1 MRSRAKLLSVAAVLL
16 VGCATTHPALGPT
29 QLTAATSMSD
39 VIGLPDGGIAWLG
52 DATGAVELWRRDPDG
67 DTRALTSL
75 NTGIESP
82 TASAAL
88 DLVVVAADGGGD
100 EVYDLWRV
108 PLGGGAA
115 TRIAQTDGVSESSP
129 RFSPRGDRLAVLA
142 DPGTPFQPQ
151 LHLADPSTGALT
163 PLTRGDTPVWSPVW
177 SPDGSRLA
185 VFRSGDWAHGDLVI
199 VPTDA
204 GPLPPAVVVAP
215 PADGALLS
223 PVAFS
228 PDGAVVLATTLNSK
242 GFQQLA
248 LVPPAGGEA
257 RRIGPGDWD
266 VEAAAWNAAVGIVF
280 TRNVAGSSELLRM
293 MGPDAVP
300 VALSSPL
307 GVVSGLDLRGDGVL
321 LFDRND
327 SKSPGGLWRLDTLTP
342 GAEPVAL
349 TTSTL
354 SGLIAA
360 RPFAMTASDGTPLSG
375 FVYVPTEGA
384 APFPAVAFV
393 HGGPDGQSRDRYDA
407 DRQALV
413 QAGYLVVDVN
423 FRGSTGFGRA
433 FADLDNGDWGG
444 GDRRDIRD
452 AVLHF
457 VGQGLVDRGR
467 VAIMGGSFGGYMA
480 VLALAL
486 DDDLYYAGVD
496 LYGMP
501 DLTADFEMTKDR
513 YEAWYRTEMGTPDEK
528 PELFR
533 ERSPLTHVDR
543 IRAPLL
549 VLHGENDTDV
559 PKVQS
564 DALVEA
570 LRARGRPVD
579 YVVYPGEGHVFSKR
593 ETRRDASKRVLEFLG
608 RMLR

>member
-1 MRSRAKLLSVAAVLL
+1 MRSRANPFVLTAALL
-16 VGCATTHPALGPT
+16 VGCATARPTLGPAE
-29 QLTAATSMSD
+29 LTAATSMSGA
-39 VIGLPDGGIAWLG
+39 IWLPDGGIGWLG
-52 DATGAVELWRRDPDG
+52 DATGAVELWRRGPDG

-75 NTGIESP
+75 ATGLESP
-82 TASAAL
+82 TVSTAL
-88 DLVVVAADGGGD
+88 DVVVVAADGGGD

-108 PLGGGAA
+108 PLRGGAP

-129 RFSPRGDRLAVLA
+129 RFSPQGDRLAVLA
-142 DPGTPFQPQ
+142 DPGTLFQPQ

-177 SPDGSRLA
+177 SPDGRRLA
-185 VFRSGDWAHGDLVI
+185 VFRSGDWAHGELVV
-199 VPTDA
+199 VPADA
-204 GPLPPAVVVAP
+204 GPLPTAVVVAP

-228 PDGAVVLATTLNSK
+228 PDGAFVLATTLNSK

-248 LVPPAGGEA
+248 LVPTAGGEA
-257 RRIGPGDWD
+257 QRIGPGDWD
-266 VEAAAWNAAVGIVF
+266 VEAAAWNAAAGIVF

-293 MGPDAVP
+293 TGPDAAP
-300 VALSSPL
+300 ISLAAPR
-307 GVVSGLDLRGDGVL
+307 GVISGLALRGDGVL

-327 SKSPGGLWRLDTLTP
+327 ATSPGGLWQLDALTA
-342 GAEPVAL
+342 GAEPTAL
-349 TTSTL
+349 ATSTL

-360 RPFAMTASDGTPLSG
+360 RPFAMAASDGTPLSG
-375 FVYVPTEGA
+375 FVYVPAQGA

-413 QAGYLVVDVN
+413 QAGYVVVDVN

-452 AVLHF
+452 AVLYF
-457 VGQGLVDRGR
+457 AGQGLVDRSR

-480 VLALAL
+480 LLALAL
-486 DDDLYYAGVD
+486 DDDLYRAGID

-513 YEAWYRTEMGTPDEK
+513 YEAWYRTEMGTPQEK

-570 LRARGRPVD
+570 LRARGRSVD

-593 ETRRDASKRVLEFLG
+593 ETRLDASRRVLEFLG